1 MALTHGIDISQ
12 FQQKIDWEKVKDSGK
27 VEFVY
32 ARATEGLGFI
42 DGSYRSFHD
51 GAKLVG
57 IPFGAY
63 HFFSFRDTGIS
74 QAYDFLTTINGYQGQ
89 LLPMV
94 DIEQISLHGLDISLK
109 HISDFLIT
117 VQRVLKIPFCMI
129 YTGLAFWNAPRPDGA
144 GGYDGFSGHPLWIA
158 EYNSDPQPTL
168 PRGWKKWTM
177 WQYTDLLVV
186 PGITTNN
193 GLPEH
198 VDGDVLNGDIS
209 LILRPGMTLVKPI
222 VAPKPIISFP
232 PPVVLPPTM
241 T

>member
-94 DIEQISLHGLDISLK
+94 DIEQISLHGLDISAAC
-109 HISDFLIT
+109 SENSFLHDLHGPRILE
-117 VQRVLKIPFCMI
+117 RSK
-129 YTGLAFWNAPRPDGA
+129 TGRRRR
-144 GGYDGFSGHPLWIA
+144 I
-158 EYNSDPQPTL
+158 
-168 PRGWKKWTM
+168 
-177 WQYTDLLVV
+177 
-186 PGITTNN
+186 
-193 GLPEH
+193 
-198 VDGDVLNGDIS
+198 
-209 LILRPGMTLVKPI
+209 
-222 VAPKPIISFP
+222 
-232 PPVVLPPTM
+232 
-241 T
+241 